1 MPSCLPRL
9 RVPQPRVALGLA
21 LRGVASAAIDISDGL
36 LADLGHI
43 LECSG
48 VGAEIHF
55 EALPLSEV
63 ASRYI
68 EQEAVQNC
76 VLAGGDDYELCFTA
90 SPERHAEILSIAQQ
104 IGLPLVCIGIIKG
117 TTGLSVLRAGHS
129 MTIKATGFDHFS

>member
-1 MPSCLPRL
+1 
-9 RVPQPRVALGLA
+9 
-21 LRGVASAAIDISDGL
+21 VASSAIDISDGL

-48 VGAEIHF
+48 VGAEILF

-63 ASRYI
+63 AGRYI
-68 EQEAVQNC
+68 EQEAVQIC

-90 SPERHAEILSIAQQ
+90 PPERRAEILSIAQQ
-104 IGLPLVCIGIIKG
+104 IGLPLACIGSIKG
-117 TTGLSVLRAGHS
+117 TTGLSVLRAGQT

>member
-1 MPSCLPRL
+1 
-9 RVPQPRVALGLA
+9 
-21 LRGVASAAIDISDGL
+21 VASSAIDISDGL

-43 LECSG
+43 LECSR

-90 SPERHAEILSIAQQ
+90 SPEKHAEVLSIAQQ
-104 IGLPLVCIGIIKG
+104 IGLPLACIGIIKD
-117 TTGLSVLRAGHS
+117 TTGLSLLWAGQT
-129 MTIKATGFDHFS
+129 MTIKATGFDHFA